1 MKTVEIKATEYPS
14 ISEALQEVNAS
25 GRGVVI
31 RVQGKTLVT
40 EKAEAER
47 LEYVGVEFAYVH
59 DHYFEQYDESRVV
72 TVPVNSR
79 E

>member
-1 MKTVEIKATEYPS
+1 MKTIEIKATEYPS
-14 ISEALQEVNAS
+14 MSEALHEVNAS

-40 EKAEAER
+40 ERTEAQT
-47 LEYVGVEFAYVH
+47 LEEQGVEFAYVY
-59 DHYFEQYDESRVV
+59 DHYFEQHDESRIV

-79 E
+79 D